1 MSPPFCRPRPLT
13 LAQQALFIRRSV
25 EVNPAN
31 ALEARVVMQP
41 APRRGGPRRL
51 VLQVGRRWPAGP
63 LRLSVQFLDS
73 PSAALRKRILLHMNA
88 WAERADVAFS
98 ETRGSGQVRIAR
110 LDAPAALAGYWS
122 YVGTEI
128 LAIEPDA
135 PTMNLQGFTLRTP
148 EAEFTRVVRHETGHT
163 LGFEHEHLRAAL
175 VRRIDRRKAIAWF
188 ARHQGWSAAETVRQV
203 LTPLP
208 AAAVQGT
215 RQTDPLSIM
224 CYPIPAEITRDGQ
237 PIEGST
243 NITARDHAFAAKAFP
258 RAEEVTAA
266 AARAPR
272 RAAAARAATASATQD
287 ANAAA
292 YPPQPFHLIVL
303 DAFDGAQGKPRARPA
318 FARVLASYAGAHVT
332 APLALRAAN
341 GQPTRFGAI
350 IRQHERIKGYT
361 QFARGEAPSDHALL
375 AFGTD
380 LFEAL
385 FSGGVL
391 RLYRQAL
398 AHARGR
404 ALDLVFTSMVP
415 WIAEKPWEF
424 AFDPLRRR
432 FIATRDV
439 NFMRNV
445 LTAVPADRVAPR
457 AGALRIVIATAQPAG
472 LGALSAAQEEAL
484 IRRGMAPLVA
494 AGAAR
499 IEVIA
504 RATPQRLAAR
514 LDAGDCDIVHFIGH
528 GEFDA
533 ATQQGALLFEDGAG
547 GRARVEGAALRALLC
562 GRGLSMVFLN
572 ACQSGTGSRARFNQG
587 VAQTLVAAG
596 LPAAVANQYSV
607 LDVAAMAFARRFY
620 ARLAQGDTLG
630 EATRAARQT
639 LRRARDGERIDW
651 AVPVVYARDPAL
663 RLCAAKPASSEGA
676 S

>member
-1 MSPPFCRPRPLT
+1 MSPLFCRPRPLT
-13 LAQQALFIRRSV
+13 LAQQALFIRRSI

-31 ALEARVVMQP
+31 ALEARVVAQP
-41 APRRGGPRRL
+41 APGRRGGPRRL

-128 LAIEPDA
+128 LAIEADA

-188 ARHQGWSAAETVRQV
+188 ARHQGWSAAETVAQV

-208 AAAVQGT
+208 AARLAGT

-237 PIEGST
+237 PITGGT
-243 NITARDHAFAAKAFP
+243 DITARDHAFAATAFP
-258 RAEEVTAA
+258 RAGKQPQPVARASRTFAA
-266 AARAPR
+266 AQTPTTDAP
-272 RAAAARAATASATQD
+272 AAG
-287 ANAAA
+287 N
-292 YPPQPFHLIVL
+292 PPQPFHLIVL
-303 DAFDGAQGKPRARPA
+303 DAFDGARGTPRARPA

-332 APLALRAAN
+332 APLPLRAAA

-350 IRQHERIKGYT
+350 IRQHEQIKRYT
-361 QFARGEAPSDHALL
+361 QLARGAPPSDHALR

-385 FSGGVL
+385 FSGDVL
-391 RLYRQAL
+391 RLYLQAR
-398 AHARGR
+398 ARERGR
-404 ALDLVFTSMVP
+404 ALDLVFTSMLP

-432 FIATRDV
+432 FIATGDV
-439 NFMRNV
+439 NFLRNV
-445 LTAVPADRVAPR
+445 LTAVPADRIAPR
-457 AGALRIVIATAQPAG
+457 AGALNIVVAMAQPAG

-484 IRRGMAPLVA
+484 IQRGMAPLVA

-499 IEVIA
+499 IDVIA

-514 LDAGDCDIVHFIGH
+514 LDAGGCDIVHFIGH
-528 GEFDA
+528 GEFDDA
-533 ATQQGALLFEDGAG
+533 SQQGALLFEDGAG
-547 GRARVEGAALRALLC
+547 GHTRVEGRALRALLC
-562 GRGLSMVFLN
+562 GRGVSLVFLN

-587 VAQTLVAAG
+587 VAQSLVAYG

-607 LDVAAMAFARRFY
+607 LDVSALAFARRFY

-630 EATRAARQT
+630 DAARAARRT
-639 LRRARDGERIDW
+639 LRRARAGERIDW

-663 RLCAAKPASSEGA
+663 RLCAAKPASAEGD
-676 S
+676 SR